1 MAELLAVTP
10 PAEISGPLL
19 AWFRRHQRDLP
30 WRRDTR
36 PYAIWVSEMMLQQTQ
51 VSTVIPY
58 YNRWMERFPT
68 VEALAA
74 AEEDDVLHA
83 WQGLGYYSRARS
95 LLRGARE
102 VVRSYGG
109 RVPDQVEAL
118 LALPGIGRYTAGAIA
133 SIAYNQPAPIVDGN
147 VLRVLTRLF
156 ALRGDPR
163 KAPLHPRL
171 WELAEALI
179 PEGEAREFNPALMEL
194 GATICTPLRPRC
206 RECPVAEAC
215 VARNLGI
222 PEELPETAPGPE
234 ITAVQMAA
242 GLVRRGHE
250 VLLAQR
256 PATATRWANMW
267 EFPNTE
273 VQPGESPQQAAVR
286 AVREVTGLAI
296 ACTRRATLVRHSVTR
311 YRIALEAFHCHPAD
325 AEPNGSGSQRWA
337 WVPVAQLGDYAL
349 PAAHRKIANHIAGQ
363 EDQGELAFHD

>member
-1 MAELLAVTP
+1 MADLLAVNP
-10 PAEISGPLL
+10 PAQISGPLL
-19 AWFRRHQRDLP
+19 DWFRQHQRDLP

-58 YNRWMERFPT
+58 FQRWMERFPT

-83 WQGLGYYSRARS
+83 WQGLGYYSRARN

-102 VVRSYGG
+102 VVRRCEG

-118 LALPGIGRYTAGAIA
+118 LTLPGIGRYTAGAVA

-147 VLRVLTRLF
+147 VQRVLSRLF

-179 PEGEAREFNPALMEL
+179 PEGHAREFNPALMEL
-194 GATICTPLRPRC
+194 GATICTPARPRC
-206 RECPVAEAC
+206 PECPVAEAC
-215 VARNLGI
+215 IARHLGVA
-222 PEELPETAPGPE
+222 EELPETAAGPE

-242 GLVRRGHE
+242 AIVRRGGE
-250 VLLAQR
+250 VLLTQR
-256 PATATRWANMW
+256 PPTAARWANMW

-273 VQPGESPQQAAVR
+273 VRAGESGPEAAAR
-286 AVREVTGLAI
+286 AVGEVTGLGV

-311 YRIALEAFHCHPAD
+311 YRITLEAFHCLPET
-325 AEPNGSGSQRWA
+325 AEPHENGSQRWE
-337 WVPVAQLGDYAL
+337 WVPIARLGEYAL
-349 PAAHRKIANHIAGQ
+349 PAAHRKIANSVAGQ
-363 EDQGELAFHD
+363 EDQCELAFHD